1 MHGLYVG
8 WSGPYRARMTVPEAR
23 RRRLPL
29 REFYVALCTGL
40 AALWVVGVEPTVTLP
55 ALLALL
61 LPAAIV
67 VFAIPLNVLFVAEGF
82 PSDSWAWPLAF
93 VILVAVLAGLQ
104 VWMFRTVARNWHLPE
119 PAGV

>member
-1 MHGLYVG
+1 
-8 WSGPYRARMTVPEAR
+8 MTVPEVR
-23 RRRLPL
+23 RRRLPIAEL
-29 REFYVALCTGL
+29 YVTLCIGL
-40 AALWVVGVEPTVTLP
+40 AALWVVGVAPTVTLP

-93 VILVAVLAGLQ
+93 VVLVAVLAGLQ
-104 VWMFRTVARNWHLPE
+104 VWMFRTVARTWRSPE
-119 PAGV
+119 PEMRRAPVTTDSAVL